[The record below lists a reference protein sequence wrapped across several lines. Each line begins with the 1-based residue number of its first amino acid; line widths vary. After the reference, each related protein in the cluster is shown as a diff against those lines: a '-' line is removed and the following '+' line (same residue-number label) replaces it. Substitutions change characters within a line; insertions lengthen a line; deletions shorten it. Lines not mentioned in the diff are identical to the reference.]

1 MYRNSSR
8 IALFG
13 NQLEGRDGSRE
24 GHVQL
29 NWLPSVR
36 TRWESPPSDV
46 EPVPEPC
53 SVTLRSYVELLDPAL
68 THLMCGTRDLQLHPG
83 LL

>member
-8 IALFG
+8 VSLFG

-24 GHVQL
+24 GYVQL
-29 NWLPSVR
+29 RWLPSVR
-36 TRWESPPSDV
+36 TRWEYSSPDA
-46 EPVPEPC
+46 EPVLEPC
-53 SVTLRSYVELLDPAL
+53 SVILRSDLELLDSAL
-68 THLMCGTRDLQLHPG
+68 THLVCGTWDLHLHPG